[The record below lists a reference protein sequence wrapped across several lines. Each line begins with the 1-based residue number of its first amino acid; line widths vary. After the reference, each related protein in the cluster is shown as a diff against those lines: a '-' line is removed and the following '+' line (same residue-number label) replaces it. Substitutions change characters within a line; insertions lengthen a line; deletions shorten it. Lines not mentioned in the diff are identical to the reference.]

1 DAARMYIQ
9 NSVYRSVSKDL
20 TKAEANSAAG
30 IQYLGL
36 KNQMYASLSA
46 AADPQEKVLAERQ
59 PIDETKALIAEAL
72 QSKSAKSYF
81 DATASDVVKQTGKM
95 SKADFLLFEV
105 GRRYANTEYQSD
117 LQGMDTDNLAREQ
130 IRVASLT
137 NWLLLDLRNEIQAG
151 NIIAGQQLASQV
163 RNEYEPLLNGQY
175 QAIGARTGGE

>member
-1 DAARMYIQ
+1 MKHSPGNPGRF
-9 NSVYRSVSKDL
+9 N
-20 TKAEANSAAG
+20 
-30 IQYLGL
+30 
-36 KNQMYASLSA
+36 
-46 AADPQEKVLAERQ
+46 PQEKVLAERQ

-95 SKADFLLFEV
+95 SKADFLQFEV